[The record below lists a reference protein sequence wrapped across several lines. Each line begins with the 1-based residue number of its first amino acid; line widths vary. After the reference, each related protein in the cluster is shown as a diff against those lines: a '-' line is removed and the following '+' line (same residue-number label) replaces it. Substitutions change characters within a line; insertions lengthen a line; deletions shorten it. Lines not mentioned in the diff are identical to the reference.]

1 MFKSIV
7 VVGGNFPRGG
17 CVEALRQ
24 IGFDA
29 LMTLLGDGPWRPYK
43 RPPLS
48 KEVLWEPGKSTQKIF
63 LHSEDWYQANRVDLR
78 LGARAVEL
86 DLAAGGGRVSDGE
99 LITAEKF
106 LWATGPQP
114 RLPPLSVANAPNLH
128 HLLTHHPPSRLPTC
142 F

>member
-48 KEVLWEPGKSTQKIF
+48 KEVLWEPGKSTQNIF

-78 LGARAVEL
+78 LGARADANRSEEHTSEL
-86 DLAAGGGRVSDGE
+86 QSPDHLVCRLLLEKKKIIKLIVSSIASASVCLS
-99 LITAEKF
+99 LIA
-106 LWATGPQP
+106 Q
-114 RLPPLSVANAPNLH
+114 SI
-128 HLLTHHPPSRLPTC
+128 
-142 F
+142 